1 MQTLPL
7 ERVDLEKDVKHLFQE
22 LEAMESQRNKEK
34 EDFEEAKKEMDQ
46 AIAAL
51 EEAVKVLGGA
61 TKDHEEGTLLQA
73 KVDLSE
79 GFAERTAEAQALQ
92 HAVEL
97 GERFLGKGD
106 ALFLRR
112 VLTGEVPKADWKKLN
127 RMATFKMAYKARS
140 FKI

>member
-106 ALFLRR
+106 ALCLRR
-112 VLTGEVPKADWKKLN
+112 VLTGEVPKAG
-127 RMATFKMAYKARS
+127 RS
-140 FKI
+140 